1 MGSPIN
7 LHEAGCMD
15 RFTRNCTIYPQGD
28 QQWVFIYHTRSAAH
42 KIITLMRVKKFPY
55 SWLRKQEQG
64 EANKS
69 LFVLILYTLGTLYNS
84 RFDYWMPL
92 CTRGVLDYDHECLN
106 PSQAFTWPA
115 AQKSFS
121 SCQELDIIITL
132 TYNAVCGDDV
142 QESFQLSSNKCK
154 TILSGCP
161 PISNST

>member
-1 MGSPIN
+1 
-7 LHEAGCMD
+7 
-15 RFTRNCTIYPQGD
+15 
-28 QQWVFIYHTRSAAH
+28 
-42 KIITLMRVKKFPY
+42 MRVKNFPY

-92 CTRGVLDYDHECLN
+92 CTRGVLDSDHECLN

-121 SCQELDIIITL
+121 SCQELDINITL

-142 QESFQLSSNKCK
+142 MRAFSWVPTNAKSFSQDAHQSATQHKYHQCYKRNTFRVINAFWEYPITHVENHTAIHHWSESY
-154 TILSGCP
+154 P
-161 PISNST
+161 